1 MVFLS
6 RETSFPAN
14 SCHRSLLPY
23 VARQRRAQPTLSS
36 DSEKLAHTT
45 DEQRVPLRPVE
56 TNDVDYRLRSR
67 RVNHLAD
74 AQQWGTRTKIQKLR
88 YPALGHGRVYFLIGI
103 SQFNVAV
110 MFQRGEQ

>member
-6 RETSFPAN
+6 RETSFPAIPITAAYCLTCPDN
-14 SCHRSLLPY
+14 G
-23 VARQRRAQPTLSS
+23 ARNQPFSA
-36 DSEKLAHTT
+36 DSEKLAHATN
-45 DEQRVPLRPVE
+45 EQRVSLRPVE

-110 MFQRGEQ
+110 MFQRGE